1 MSVNESDK
9 VVERYARRALLGQD
23 DRYSMLNPS
32 MWQGVQERQN
42 VLIQLLR
49 RHAKSP
55 LNQLRVLEVGCGS
68 GGNLLELLRI
78 GFDSENLYANELL
91 PNRAA
96 VAQKNLP
103 AAISLHVGDA
113 TQLGFP
119 ENSFDIVYQSTVFSS
134 LLDANF
140 QNKLADE
147 MWRWVKPGGGVL
159 WYDFTFD
166 NPNNEDVKGV
176 PISRIR
182 DLFPDAQIDVRRVT
196 LAPPVSR
203 RVCKVHPAL
212 YGWFNA
218 LPLLRTHVICWV
230 GKI

>member
-1 MSVNESDK
+1 MNESVK
-9 VVERYARRALLGQD
+9 VVERYARRAQLGQD

-32 MWQGVQERQN
+32 VWLGVQERQR

-49 RHAKSP
+49 QHANNS
-55 LNQLRVLEVGCGS
+55 LDQLRVLEVGCGS
-68 GGNLLELLRI
+68 GGNLLELLRM
-78 GFDSENLYANELL
+78 GFDPENLCANELL
-91 PNRAA
+91 PERVA

-103 AAISLHVGDA
+103 AAIKLHIGDA
-113 TQLGFP
+113 TQVEFS

-134 LLDANF
+134 LLDENF
-140 QNKLADE
+140 QHKLADQ

-166 NPNNEDVKGV
+166 NPNNKDVKGV
-176 PISRIR
+176 PVSRIR
-182 DLFPDAQIDVRRVT
+182 ALFPDAQIDVRRVT

-203 RVCKVHPAL
+203 RICKVHPAL

-218 LPLLRTHVICWV
+218 LPLLRTHVICWI
-230 GKI
+230 GKA